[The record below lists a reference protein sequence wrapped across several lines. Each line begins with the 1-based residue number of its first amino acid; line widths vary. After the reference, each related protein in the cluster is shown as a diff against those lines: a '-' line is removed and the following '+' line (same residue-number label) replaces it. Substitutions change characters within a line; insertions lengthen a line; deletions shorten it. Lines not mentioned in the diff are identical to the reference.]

1 MITVNIVT
9 DLGKVHLL
17 CRGGGMKMLRGGTE
31 IFSGIKGG
39 ALKVLDILKGGGSKL
54 FKVLV
59 QQGPGVFTPT
69 IVNRIDGLE
78 TPPTVKFRQKSCK
91 IQVKILTFSGK
102 MCIIK

>member
-1 MITVNIVT
+1 
-9 DLGKVHLL
+9 
-17 CRGGGMKMLRGGTE
+17 MKMLRGGTE

-39 ALKVLDILKGGGSKL
+39 ALKVLDILKGGA
-54 FKVLV
+54 LV

-102 MCIIK
+102 ICIIK